1 MTLYINYHL
10 NLLDPAETY
19 YPQFQYQYETYAW
32 NILKAYHSN
41 SEKEFMIESEK
52 IIMNMYEEE
61 GRSWKRKLF
70 LISLFIQDMKKE
82 LDNS

>member
-1 MTLYINYHL
+1 
-10 NLLDPAETY
+10 
-19 YPQFQYQYETYAW
+19 
-32 NILKAYHSN
+32 
-41 SEKEFMIESEK
+41 MIESEK